1 MTAIAVG
8 ILTGLSWALN
18 LFLLIKEANKP
29 LTRSEKIAKVT
40 SQTLLVV
47 MVILLI
53 NFQRLVTP

>member
-53 NFQRLVTP
+53 NFQRLVTA